1 MKKLGRG
8 ILDNSQ
14 VIIARERSNRP
25 MDKISEDSYILD
37 DEEYKEKCPF
47 CRGNE
52 KYIEE
57 ETERISEDNKWI
69 VKSVKNKYPIIDDN
83 EINQIK
89 GDHEVIIETYKH
101 NGNFFNMTEEE
112 FYNVL
117 IIYKNRFDALSKKEN
132 IKYVC
137 LFKNYLRK
145 AGASLIHSHSQ
156 ILSLPVIPIELENEY
171 KVCDDFYKK
180 MGINMYEHIIKE
192 ELNYKERV
200 IHNSENFLIF
210 IPEVCKF
217 TVDIVILFKE
227 NIYFNEI
234 DENKLNELSI
244 IMKKLFTKI
253 YEKDKNCP
261 FNLYLHCHPLN
272 EENDYKNKYNVHI
285 HIVPRKFNFGGFEL
299 STGMY
304 ISSKKSED
312 IAKNLKFD

>member
-1 MKKLGRG
+1 
-8 ILDNSQ
+8 
-14 VIIARERSNRP
+14 
-25 MDKISEDSYILD
+25 
-37 DEEYKEKCPF
+37 
-47 CRGNE
+47 
-52 KYIEE
+52 
-57 ETERISEDNKWI
+57 
-69 VKSVKNKYPIIDDN
+69 
-83 EINQIK
+83 
-89 GDHEVIIETYKH
+89 
-101 NGNFFNMTEEE
+101 
-112 FYNVL
+112 
-117 IIYKNRFDALSKKEN
+117 
-132 IKYVC
+132 
-137 LFKNYLRK
+137 
-145 AGASLIHSHSQ
+145 
-156 ILSLPVIPIELENEY
+156 
-171 KVCDDFYKK
+171 

-217 TVDIVILFKE
+217 TGDIVILFKE

>member
-1 MKKLGRG
+1 M
-8 ILDNSQ
+8 
-14 VIIARERSNRP
+14 
-25 MDKISEDSYILD
+25 
-37 DEEYKEKCPF
+37 
-47 CRGNE
+47 
-52 KYIEE
+52 
-57 ETERISEDNKWI
+57 
-69 VKSVKNKYPIIDDN
+69 
-83 EINQIK
+83 
-89 GDHEVIIETYKH
+89 
-101 NGNFFNMTEEE
+101 
-112 FYNVL
+112 
-117 IIYKNRFDALSKKEN
+117 N
-132 IKYVC
+132 IKNHAKNQVESYEKNSCYFKIAKKFLKGGRLV
-137 LFKNYLRK
+137 LFSGTPCQIGGLKNYLRK

-217 TVDIVILFKE
+217 TGDIVILFKE